1 MRADAAGGGREHGI
15 GREAQDAH
23 AAGSYTRAR
32 AAVAAGAFAEEMFA
46 LEVPSGRKG
55 APPVRV
61 TADEAVAKG
70 GDPAALAKCANCR
83 GGVAASSCR
92 LTVRLI
98 CAGSQLCSRR
108 AAAA

>member
-1 MRADAAGGGREHGI
+1 MRSHAAGGGREHGI

-32 AAVAAGAFAEEMFA
+32 AAVAAGAFAGEMFA

-70 GDPAALAKCANCR
+70 GDPAALAKCAL
-83 GGVAASSCR
+83 R
-92 LTVRLI
+92 LRCCLQLPADDPSLI
-98 CAGSQLCSRR
+98 RTGSQLCFRR